1 MNIRSLT
8 ILTHARQG
16 LPAGSFMAHFV
27 EAWREEGRKVFVHQG
42 LGRPPDADAAWLH
55 VDLSVVPEPYLALME
70 RFPLRING
78 AVRDI
83 RRRTISEALV
93 WPDDHYAGPVIVKT
107 DLNYR
112 GKPEADLERRTASR
126 LRRLA
131 GAFGRRLPARLSGRL
146 PGGEYLVLPHK
157 AAVPAW
163 IWRAPGLVVERFF
176 GHLDG
181 RPNRVGMWYF
191 LGRRQ
196 VVAPIAGRDAVL
208 RFDRNAETLPLE
220 DEAPAE
226 AQRRRGELGFD
237 YGKFDLI
244 TLPEGTRVID
254 ANRTPYAQL
263 PPLTGVD
270 LEICRRL
277 APGLDDLAR

>member
-1 MNIRSLT
+1 MIIRSLA

-16 LPAGSFMAHFV
+16 LPAGSLMAHLA
-27 EAWREEGRKVFVHQG
+27 EAWRGEGRRVFVHQG
-42 LGRPPDADAAWLH
+42 LERPPEADAAWLH
-55 VDLSVVPEPYLALME
+55 VDLSLVPEPYLALME
-70 RFPLRING
+70 RYPLRING

-83 RRRTISEALV
+83 RRRAISQALV
-93 WPDDHYAGPVIVKT
+93 APDDPYVGPVIVKT

-112 GKPEADLERRTASR
+112 GRPEAELARKAASR
-126 LRRLA
+126 LRRW
-131 GAFGRRLPARLSGRL
+131 GRALRRGLPARFSGRL
-146 PGGEYLVLPHK
+146 PGGEYLVLPDK

-163 IWRAPGLVVERFF
+163 IWRASGLVVERFY

-181 RPNRVGMWYF
+181 RTNRVGLWYF

-220 DEAPAE
+220 DEAPAQ
-226 AQRRRGELGFD
+226 AQQRRRELGFD
-237 YGKFDLI
+237 YGKFDII

-263 PPLTGVD
+263 PPLAGVD
-270 LEICRRL
+270 LQICRRL
-277 APGLDDLAR
+277 APGLDDLAG